1 MGVGAF
7 FGCRPEQFD
16 TNPTGLYGVE
26 LDHIS
31 ARIAGQ
37 LYQSAHI
44 YACGYEKTALPDSF
58 FDCAVGNVPF
68 GSFGVHDT
76 RYDRE
81 HWLIHDYFFG
91 KTIDKVRTGGII
103 AFITS
108 SGTLD
113 KASGNVRRYIAQRCE
128 LIAAVRLPSDTFRQS
143 AGTEVTSDILFLQ
156 KRERMADRD

>member
-44 YACGYEKTALPDSF
+44 YACRGSIRLYAGRQHVSTAFP
-58 FDCAVGNVPF
+58 
-68 GSFGVHDT
+68 
-76 RYDRE
+76 
-81 HWLIHDYFFG
+81 
-91 KTIDKVRTGGII
+91 
-103 AFITS
+103 
-108 SGTLD
+108 
-113 KASGNVRRYIAQRCE
+113 
-128 LIAAVRLPSDTFRQS
+128 
-143 AGTEVTSDILFLQ
+143 
-156 KRERMADRD
+156 